1 MLSVDKKAQLGERVC
16 LLLAPVVKKYLLCEF
31 SLPFAVKLMPFAAA
45 KRHLIFYKREHYDCL
60 SISPGQIRYEKSPK
74 TERRAHFPQ
83 RGLFD
88 HRANMSPEF
97 FPQRSIFDHHRA
109 HRPNFTARSRL
120 ASADHARSCLLGTP
134 ARRPPRARACGVPYV
149 SFRTGGRTIAD
160 DPSHRTPIARGRP

>member
-60 SISPGQIRYEKSPK
+60 SISPGQIRCEKSPK

-149 SFRTGGRTIAD
+149 SFRTGGGQLRTTRRIE
-160 DPSHRTPIARGRP
+160 PR